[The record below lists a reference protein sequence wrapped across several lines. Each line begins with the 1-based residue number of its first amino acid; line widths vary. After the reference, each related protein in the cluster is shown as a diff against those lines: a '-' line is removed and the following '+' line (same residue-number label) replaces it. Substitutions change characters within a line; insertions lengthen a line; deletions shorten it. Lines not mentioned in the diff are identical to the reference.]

1 MAADQEDNHK
11 EDVHIPPELF
21 AKNVALKRLWI
32 TIDHTPERRV
42 YLSEDA
48 FAENTN
54 LAEVQL
60 QVGDFRTHKSTFA
73 HLTELTSLHIGLR
86 SHCYKKL
93 LLPWLSASNSAA
105 STSDS
110 IWRKS
115 FRTFG
120 EA

>member
-1 MAADQEDNHK
+1 MDLELAADQEDNHK

-54 LAEVQL
+54 LANEFL
-60 QVGDFRTHKSTFA
+60 SRPNISIPSKT
-73 HLTELTSLHIGLR
+73 TS
-86 SHCYKKL
+86 
-93 LLPWLSASNSAA
+93 
-105 STSDS
+105 
-110 IWRKS
+110 
-115 FRTFG
+115 
-120 EA
+120 